1 MQLLAPADGRVMSL
15 NQHTEAIHSYQL
27 AGPGFWFHIQS
38 DTLYAPCDGTLS
50 IHYTPSFS
58 LRFKHPTGLQT
69 ILELPAALLSQHS
82 KGLAWY
88 CRDGSDLKAGQQ
100 VLRFDPLFLS
110 QTPALT
116 LTLLLL
122 PAKAIQ
128 AEDVIPAKVVSSR
141 QPCFTFQL
149 HGTSL

>member
-1 MQLLAPADGRVMSL
+1 MQLLAPADGRVISL
-15 NQHTEAIHSYQL
+15 SQHTAAIHHYQL
-27 AGPGFWFHIQS
+27 AGPGFCFHIQS

-58 LRFKHPTGLQT
+58 IRFKHPTGLQT
-69 ILELPAALLSQHS
+69 ILELPAALLNQHG
-82 KGLAWY
+82 KGLSWS
-88 CRDGSDLKAGQQ
+88 CRDGAKLKAGQPL
-100 VLRFDPLFLS
+100 LRFDPLLLS
-110 QTPALT
+110 HTPPLA

-122 PAKAIQ
+122 PAKAIHAEATSQ
-128 AEDVIPAKVVSSR
+128 AKTVSSR